1 VESVHVVGFGHDRRL
16 DVSFGHGCFWRMG
29 VSLSGGGA
37 KELGF
42 GALEFRD
49 DDSTR
54 ASPA

>member
-1 VESVHVVGFGHDRRL
+1 
-16 DVSFGHGCFWRMG
+16 MG

-49 DDSTR
+49 EDSSGALPT
-54 ASPA
+54 